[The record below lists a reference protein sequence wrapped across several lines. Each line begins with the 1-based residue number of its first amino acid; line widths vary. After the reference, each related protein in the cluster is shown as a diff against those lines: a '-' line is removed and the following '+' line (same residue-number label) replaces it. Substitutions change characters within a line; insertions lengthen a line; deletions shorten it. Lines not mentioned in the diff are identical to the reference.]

1 MAVGAD
7 LVAIAELG
15 RWTAYNARNT
25 SPNTSYV
32 ISVHHRYER
41 HSRGD
46 IRLTGA
52 LIVMRRSMRA
62 TRVMRAMSVMRATRV
77 MRAMSV
83 MRATRASR
91 VMRATRASRVMRA
104 TRASRVMRATSAF
117 RVMSVSVMLRTTQ
130 ETRPSIRFSI

>member
-15 RWTAYNARNT
+15 RWTAYTARNT

-62 TRVMRAMSVMRATRV
+62 TRVMRAMSVMRA
-77 MRAMSV
+77 
-83 MRATRASR
+83 
-91 VMRATRASRVMRA
+91 
-104 TRASRVMRATSAF
+104 SRVMRATSAF
-117 RVMSVSVMLRTTQ
+117 RVMSVSAMLRTTQ
-130 ETRPSIRFSI
+130 ETRPSIHFSI

>member
-77 MRAMSV
+77 MSD
-83 MRATRASR
+83 
-91 VMRATRASRVMRA
+91 MRA